1 MTQIKSFKRDEN
13 GLVEGV
19 NYVFT
24 EEGLI
29 DWRKMVP
36 LQFLYVNSDE
46 RRKPVLEKKYGKSLK
61 DIDPIKD
68 NVEDRD
74 LVIMLGGLKYLL
86 RLRGYTNVSC
96 NVHTS
101 GEYYASV
108 SCHIYFIGNFE
119 TGGMQ
124 QSYSDCGS
132 AHLQST
138 DGFGKAYLVEI
149 ATNRALSRAIRNY
162 LNINIVSR
170 EELGAV
176 GEIKKIES
184 VSTPSNGSANSI
196 LQEKCKEKGFS
207 FEVVKNRAISIG
219 KELQKDGKQSEF
231 SSEPEKWTDW
241 DSIPPNDCYVLLGK
255 VKGGKKS

>member
-19 NYVFT
+19 DYIFT
-24 EEGLI
+24 EDGLI

-36 LQFLYVNSDE
+36 PQFLYVNSDE
-46 RRKPVLEKKYGKSLK
+46 RRKPALEKKYGKSLK

-96 NVHTS
+96 NIHTS
-101 GEYYASV
+101 NEYYASV
-108 SCHIYFIGNFE
+108 SCYIDFVGNFE
-119 TGGMQ
+119 TGGISQ
-124 QSYSDCGS
+124 GYSDCGS

-138 DGFGKAYLVEI
+138 EGFGKAYLVEI
-149 ATNRALSRAIRNY
+149 ATNRAMSRAIRNY

-170 EELGAV
+170 EELGAI
-176 GEIKKIES
+176 GEIKKVENNS
-184 VSTPSNGSANSI
+184 VPSNGSANSI
-196 LQEKCKEKGFS
+196 LQEKCKEKGLS
-207 FEVVKNRAISIG
+207 FDVVKNRAVSLNQEILKSG
-219 KELQKDGKQSEF
+219 KNSEF
-231 SSEPEKWTDW
+231 CSDPDKWTDW

-255 VKGGKKS
+255 VKNKK